1 MSDSNLSRL
10 FIGAWVLFLAGSA
23 PARAQPPQAPAQP
36 APHDHAAMQP
46 SAWHLMQ
53 DGVLFLTV
61 NHQGG
66 PRGGDEVVSQN
77 WWMGMAQRPF
87 ARGTLTFNLM
97 LSAEPLTAGRDG
109 YREIFQ
115 AGEALDHIAVIDRQ
129 HPHDFLVQAAAVW
142 RVPLGRGSALTIA
155 GAPVG
160 EPALGPVAFMHRA
173 SAAEM
178 PTAPLAHH
186 TMDSTHIAMGV
197 VTAGI
202 DRGPWEIE
210 TSIFRGREPDDDRWD
225 LMDPGA
231 LDSWSVR
238 GWYRPGPAWSVQIS
252 HGFLNEPEELEPG
265 DVRRTTASASWT
277 RTRAGGA
284 TAATLAYGRND
295 KPGNDFNALVAEA
308 TRTFGA
314 NAVYGRFEA
323 VQVETDLLRFGVHG
337 FVGRKGAHVP
347 EGTGGVDLVSALTVG
362 ATRRIGQWAGWDAT
376 AGADATFYAVPAVL
390 EPTHGA
396 RPVSF
401 HFFLRVRPPAP
412 MGRMIDVTMTRM
424 MRNP

>member
-1 MSDSNLSRL
+1 
-10 FIGAWVLFLAGSA
+10 
-23 PARAQPPQAPAQP
+23 
-36 APHDHAAMQP
+36 MQP

-66 PRGGDEVVSQN
+66 PRGGDELVSQN

-142 RVPLGRGSALTIA
+142 RVPVGRGYALTVA

-202 DRGPWEIE
+202 DRGPWQVE

-238 GWYRPGPAWSVQIS
+238 GWYRRAAWSLQLS

-277 RTRAGGA
+277 GTHAGGG
-284 TAATLAYGRND
+284 TAATIAYGRND
-295 KPGNDFNALVAEA
+295 KPGKDFNALVAEA

-337 FVGRKGAHVP
+337 FAGRKGAHVP
-347 EGTGGVDLVSALTVG
+347 EGTGGVDVVSALTLG
-362 ATRRIGQWAGWDAT
+362 ATRRIAQLEGMGRHGWCGRDVLRGPRRARAHARRAPGLVSLLPPHSP
-376 AGADATFYAVPAVL
+376 AGADGQDDRRDDDEDDAESLIP
-390 EPTHGA
+390 
-396 RPVSF
+396 
-401 HFFLRVRPPAP
+401 
-412 MGRMIDVTMTRM
+412 
-424 MRNP
+424 NP

>member
-1 MSDSNLSRL
+1 
-10 FIGAWVLFLAGSA
+10 
-23 PARAQPPQAPAQP
+23 
-36 APHDHAAMQP
+36 MQP

-66 PRGGDEVVSQN
+66 PRGGDELVSQN

-142 RVPLGRGSALTIA
+142 RVPVGRGYALTVA

-202 DRGPWEIE
+202 DRGPWQIE

-238 GWYRPGPAWSVQIS
+238 GWYRRAVVVPPA
-252 HGFLNEPEELEPG
+252 LTRLPE
-265 DVRRTTASASWT
+265 
-277 RTRAGGA
+277 RAGGA
-284 TAATLAYGRND
+284 RAGRRAEDDRVGVVDRHARRGSTAATIAYGRND
-295 KPGNDFNALVAEA
+295 KPGKDFNALVAEA
-308 TRTFGA
+308 THTFGA

-347 EGTGGVDLVSALTVG
+347 EGNRRRRCGV
-362 ATRRIGQWAGWDAT
+362 
-376 AGADATFYAVPAVL
+376 GADARRHAEDRAVGGDGTPRLVRTRRSTRS
-390 EPTHGA
+390 PPCSSRRTA
-396 RPVSF
+396 RARCRSTSSSAF
-401 HFFLRVRPPAP
+401 ARRRRWA
-412 MGRMIDVTMTRM
+412 RMIDVTMTRM
-424 MRNP
+424 MKSP

>member
-1 MSDSNLSRL
+1 MTSDSIFSRL
-10 FIGAWVLFLAGSA
+10 LTSTLVLWVLSGSG
-23 PARAQPPQAPAQP
+23 PARAQAPAQ
-36 APHDHAAMQP
+36 HDHAAPKP

-53 DGVLFLTV
+53 DAVLFLTV

-66 PRGGDEVVSQN
+66 PRGGDEVAGQN
-77 WWMGMAQRPF
+77 WWMGMAQRPLP
-87 ARGTLTFNLM
+87 RGTLTLNLM
-97 LSAEPLTAGRDG
+97 LSAEPLTLGRDG

-115 AGEALDHIAVIDRQ
+115 AGEALDHIAVVDRQ

-142 RVPLGRGSALTIA
+142 RAPLGRGVALTLA

-173 SAAEM
+173 SAAEQ

-186 TMDSTHIAMGV
+186 TMDSTHISMGV
-197 VTAGI
+197 LTAGI

-238 GWYRPGPAWSVQIS
+238 GWYRPSPSWTVQIS
-252 HGFLNEPEELEPG
+252 HGFLKEPEELEPG
-265 DVRRTTASASWT
+265 NLRRTTASASWT
-277 RTRAGGA
+277 RTGA
-284 TAATLAYGRND
+284 RSGTAATIAYGRND
-295 KPGNDFNALVAEA
+295 KPGADFNALVAEA

-314 NAVYGRFEA
+314 NAMYGRFES

-337 FVGRKGAHVP
+337 FVGRKPAAHVP
-347 EGTGGVDLVSALTVG
+347 EGTGGVDVVSALTLG
-362 ATRRIGQWAGWDAT
+362 GTRMLARRAGWDMS
-376 AGADATFYAVPAVL
+376 AGADATFYAVPGVL
-390 EPTHGA
+390 EPTHGS

-401 HFFLRVRPPAP
+401 HLFVRVRPPAP
-412 MGRMIDVTMTRM
+412 MGRMVDVTMTRM
-424 MRNP
+424 MR

>member
-1 MSDSNLSRL
+1 VISDSIVRRSLISTL
-10 FIGAWVLFLAGSA
+10 LLVAGSV
-23 PARAQPPQAPAQP
+23 PAHAQVP
-36 APHDHAAMQP
+36 APHDHAASQP
-46 SAWHLMQ
+46 SAWHVMQ

-66 PRGGDEVVSQN
+66 PRGGDELAAQN
-77 WWMGMAQRPF
+77 WWKGMAQRPVG
-87 ARGTLTFNLM
+87 RGTLTFNLM
-97 LSAEPLTAGRDG
+97 LSAEPLTLGRDG

-115 AGEALDHIAVIDRQ
+115 AGEALDHVAVIDRQ

-142 RVPLGRGSALTIA
+142 RVPLARGYALTIA

-173 SAAEM
+173 SAAEQ

-197 VTAGI
+197 LTAGI
-202 DRGPWEIE
+202 DRGPWQLE

-238 GWYRPGPAWSVQIS
+238 GWYRPSGPWTVQVS
-252 HGFLNEPEELEPG
+252 HGFLNEPEELEAG
-265 DVRRTTASASWT
+265 DMRRTTGSVSYA
-277 RTRAGGA
+277 RGA
-284 TAATLAYGRND
+284 TAATIAYGRND
-295 KPGNDFNALVAEA
+295 KPGKDFNAWLAEA

-314 NAVYGRFEA
+314 NALYGRFEA

-337 FVGRKGAHVP
+337 FGGRKNADVP
-347 EGTGGVDLVSALTVG
+347 EGTGGIDVVSAVTLG
-362 ATRRIGQWAGWDAT
+362 ASRRIARRAGWDVS
-376 AGADATFYAVPAVL
+376 AGADATMYAVPGVL

-401 HFFLRVRPPAP
+401 HVFLRIRPPAP

-424 MRNP
+424 MR

>member
-1 MSDSNLSRL
+1 MVNVAWILTAAGLLLS
-10 FIGAWVLFLAGSA
+10 GSA
-23 PARAQPPQAPAQP
+23 PAQAQAPDPPPPAAQ
-36 APHDHAAMQP
+36 HHHAAVQP

-66 PRGGDEVVSQN
+66 PRGGDELAAQN

-97 LSAEPLTAGRDG
+97 LSAEPLTLGRDG

-115 AGEALDHIAVIDRQ
+115 AGETLDHIAVIDRQ

-142 RVPLGRGSALTIA
+142 RRPLARGYALTIA

-173 SAAEM
+173 SAAEQ

-186 TMDSTHIAMGV
+186 TMDSTHISMGV
-197 VTAGI
+197 LTAGL

-210 TSIFRGREPDDDRWD
+210 SSIFRGREPDDDRWD

-238 GWYRPGPAWSVQIS
+238 GWYRPSPSLSVHIS

-265 DVRRTTASASWT
+265 DVRRTTASVSWT
-277 RTRAGGA
+277 RTRARGA
-284 TAATLAYGRND
+284 TATTIAYGRNN
-295 KPGNDFNALVAEA
+295 KPGKDFNALLAEA
-308 TRTFGA
+308 THTFGVHA
-314 NAVYGRFEA
+314 LYGRFES

-347 EGTGGVDLVSALTVG
+347 EGTGGVDLVSALTLG
-362 ATRRIGQWAGWDAT
+362 GTRRIAQWAGWDMS
-376 AGADATFYAVPAVL
+376 AGADATFYAVPNVL

-396 RPVSF
+396 HPVSF
-401 HFFLRVRPPAP
+401 HLFVRIRPPAP

-424 MRNP
+424 MR